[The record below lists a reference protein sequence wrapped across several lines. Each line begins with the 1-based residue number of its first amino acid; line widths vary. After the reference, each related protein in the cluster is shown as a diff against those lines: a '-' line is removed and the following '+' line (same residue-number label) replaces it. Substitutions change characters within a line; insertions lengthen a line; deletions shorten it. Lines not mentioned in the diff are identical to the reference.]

1 MVGKCFIIFFFFGFT
16 DLIWPKKLKSS
27 NIRLYKINGYNK
39 KGMLEKK
46 YPCKKFNNELKFNW
60 NGQNCSLQMWYTV
73 KHHTASIILPFSMPV
88 FLSTITC
95 ISKGSSFIRD
105 EENCSVISI
114 QWTTYTTVCHFN
126 TLNYTHNC
134 MSLHY
139 NGYTH
144 NCMSSYYNELYVNYI
159 NTTIC
164 HLNKLHIHSCISFK
178 WTTHTQLYV
187 F

>member
-16 DLIWPKKLKSS
+16 DLIWPKKLKSL

-46 YPCKKFNNELKFNW
+46 YPCKKFNNEIKFNW

-114 QWTTYTTVCHFN
+114 QWTTYTTIQWTTHTTVCRH
-126 TLNYTHNC
+126 TTMATHTHN
-134 MSLHY
+134 S
-139 NGYTH
+139 
-144 NCMSSYYNELYVNYI
+144 MSSYYNELYVNYT

>member
-1 MVGKCFIIFFFFGFT
+1 
-16 DLIWPKKLKSS
+16 
-27 NIRLYKINGYNK
+27 
-39 KGMLEKK
+39 MLEKK
-46 YPCKKFNNELKFNW
+46 YPCKKFNNEIKFNW

-88 FLSTITC
+88 FLSTITW

-126 TLNYTHNC
+126 TMNYTHNC
-134 MSLHY
+134 MSSHY

-144 NCMSSYYNELYVNYI
+144 NCMSSYYNELYVNYT

-187 F
+187 VTLLCQLHKHNCMSSK